1 MNSGQFILLLTATF
15 PALAV
20 LSFFF
25 SLATYFRPPGAH
37 AEAQDR
43 VEILEELEDVV
54 TALIADITAL
64 RRMVEHERQRTR
76 RLVNEVGILTRLQR
90 RSDETAED
98 TGDEA
103 EPDDVHLHEQLGFSG
118 VGLRGGV
125 GSISDDEEALEAAAA
140 TGIPASPEENFSPTS
155 SEPSTITQSVRR
167 GRGEETRA
175 RMLVE
180 QDTPAGLTNGE
191 SHTLTISIEIQA
203 PLSNGYTNGTIHSP
217 LTNGNVDPNTPINR
231 LADTHIPL
239 TNGPT
244 NGLPRLPTPPSTPPI
259 TDDANERDYAETREL
274 NRPLLHVLNQV
285 RPPLGYRVIRDIM
298 TRYIVAMGLGYA
310 DSQNR
315 SRMRMAT
322 EAAIDRNEGING
334 FVDHGGIEDLSV
346 DLDGPTVNG
355 YYLQDRTGG
364 GNRRAR
370 TEAESTNAFH
380 INGGIVTRDNTSHD
394 GSPLTNGLV
403 NGIDASSQ
411 TTTPERLTAH
421 PENIRYRPRLSTPE
435 LNEAIE
441 AWGTVAHTPD
451 GLVLRLRGDDE
462 SGHEFH
468 LRQRPDTNE
477 GEHAA
482 TDASTNQGSSLESST
497 RSSRSA
503 SLNGTTL
510 VNSAAESLDGDAMVL
525 PQSSENVELY
535 RNGAYETPA
544 AILRRRRGVRDMR
557 RAAREDTRAGTRS
570 TGSSEES
577 EDPGLAEA
585 EDTWWG
591 LRDRDQRRDSMEEEM
606 MQHALGR
613 DRAV

>member
-1 MNSGQFILLLTATF
+1 MDSGQFILLLTATF

-25 SLATYFRPPGAH
+25 SLATYFRPSGAH
-37 AEAQDR
+37 AGTQDR
-43 VEILEELEDVV
+43 VESLEELEDAV
-54 TALIADITAL
+54 TALITDITAL
-64 RRMVEHERQRTR
+64 RRMVDRERQRTR
-76 RLVNEVGILTRLQR
+76 RLENGVGILTRLQR
-90 RSDETAED
+90 RREETAED

-103 EPDDVHLHEQLGFSG
+103 EQADVHLREQLGFSG
-118 VGLRGGV
+118 VGLRGGA

-140 TGIPASPEENFSPTS
+140 TGIPASPGENSSPTS

-167 GRGEETRA
+167 DGGEETRA
-175 RMLVE
+175 RMLAE
-180 QDTPAGLTNGE
+180 QDTPAALTNGE
-191 SHTLTISIEIQA
+191 THTLTISIEIQT
-203 PLSNGYTNGTIHSP
+203 PLSNGTIHSP

-231 LADTHIPL
+231 LAETHIHL
-239 TNGPT
+239 TNGLT
-244 NGLPRLPTPPSTPPI
+244 NDLFHLPTPPSTPPI
-259 TDDANERDYAETREL
+259 TDDANEQDYAEVREL
-274 NRPLLHVLNQV
+274 ARPLLHVLNHV
-285 RPPLGYRVIRDIM
+285 RPPLGYRVIREIM
-298 TRYIVAMGLGYA
+298 TRYIIAMGLGYA

-334 FVDHGGIEDLSV
+334 FVDHGGIEDLSEY
-346 DLDGPTVNG
+346 LDGPTVNG
-355 YYLQDRTGG
+355 YHLQDRTGG

-370 TEAESTNAFH
+370 NESESTNAFH
-380 INGGIVTRDNTSHD
+380 INGGIVTRDYTSHD

-403 NGIDASSQ
+403 NGIDASSG

-435 LNEAIE
+435 LNEVIE

-462 SGHEFH
+462 SDHELH

-477 GEHAA
+477 DRNIA
-482 TDASTNQGSSLESST
+482 TDASTNRGSSLESST

-510 VNSAAESLDGDAMVL
+510 VNSATESLDGDAAVL
-525 PQSSENVELY
+525 PQASENVELY

-544 AILRRRRGVRDMR
+544 ASLRRRRGVIDMR
-557 RAAREDTRAGTRS
+557 SAAREGTRAGTRS

-585 EDTWWG
+585 EDAWWG
-591 LRDRDQRRDSMEEEM
+591 LRDREQRRDSMEEEM

-613 DRAV
+613 DREV